1 MKIEQTYIADDGKRF
16 DDKNKC
22 MKYESELRKKK
33 QNEILQEIKDLD
45 LEIWKKYYPDYKEDN
60 EPELYQAPIWLRNDI
75 VAIIIDFHES
85 ENDIISI
92 INRAKHGKEIIADY
106 LKLDLIRNEVMIRT
120 DFLLALCSVEYGSDL
135 SSSIQYS
142 LSSKDLFELAKLH
155 KANKCR
161 KKIEELLTS
170 CNFHYECG
178 KFANKEYGEFLR
190 QS

>member
-120 DFLLALCSVEYGSDL
+120 DFLSALCSVEYGSDL

-161 KKIEELLTS
+161 RKIEELLTS

>member
-120 DFLLALCSVEYGSDL
+120 DFLSALCSVENGSDL

-161 KKIEELLTS
+161 RKIEELLTS